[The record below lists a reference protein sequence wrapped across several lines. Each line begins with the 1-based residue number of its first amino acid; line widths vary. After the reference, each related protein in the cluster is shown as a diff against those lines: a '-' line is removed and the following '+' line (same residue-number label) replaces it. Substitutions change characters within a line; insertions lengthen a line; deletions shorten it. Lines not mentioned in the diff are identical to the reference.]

1 MQPKTIT
8 FKNFKKCLFKEEL
21 SSETDG
27 RGCIMLFMCSVF
39 FDSLTHITN
48 ESRPRETKNGSVDVE
63 SYPDDVTSID
73 LANVEKHIKAGGLLD
88 WAKKI
93 YSGGSSSSALNVSVI
108 GPI

>member
-1 MQPKTIT
+1 MSFTC
-8 FKNFKKCLFKEEL
+8 NVLC
-21 SSETDG
+21 
-27 RGCIMLFMCSVF
+27 
-39 FDSLTHITN
+39 DSLTHITN
-48 ESRPRETKNGSVDVE
+48 ESRPRETKKGSVNVE

>member
-1 MQPKTIT
+1 MDAVVLCYLCAV
-8 FKNFKKCLFKEEL
+8 F
-21 SSETDG
+21 
-27 RGCIMLFMCSVF
+27 F

-48 ESRPRETKNGSVDVE
+48 ESRKKKKKKGSVNVE